1 MRRKLLLLDVALVA
15 AAVFA
20 GVRVRGQLQD
30 SRRHEQAI
38 LTRRVAAPAPPPLP
52 ALPAVPPVLP
62 VDYADIAQKM
72 LLDKSRNSTVVV
84 ETVPPPPPVPVPPLP
99 FYHGQMRL
107 PGEGTIVIL
116 SVASGAEHQAVH
128 IGDAIGPFKLVEA
141 TSHELAFEW
150 QGKTIRK
157 NLDDLLDHGAAA
169 ASAPAANVR
178 PAAAAQPSAPKT
190 QQGPGQDLTPEIK
203 ACVANDSYEDGA
215 EVDGYRKSVVRSPFG
230 TECKWIR
237 VK

>member
-1 MRRKLLLLDVALVA
+1 MRRKLLLLDVALIA
-15 AAVFA
+15 AAVYA
-20 GVRVRGQLQD
+20 GFRVHTQLQASRQHD
-30 SRRHEQAI
+30 SAI
-38 LTRRVAAPAPPPLP
+38 LGQRVAPPAPPPLP

-62 VDYADIAQKM
+62 VEYADIAQNM

-84 ETVPPPPPVPVPPLP
+84 EVVPAPPPVPVPPLP

-107 PGEGTIVIL
+107 PGEGAIVIL

-128 IGDAIGPFKLVEA
+128 PGENIGPFKLVDA
-141 TSHELAFEW
+141 TSHELVFEW

-157 NLDDLLDHGAAA
+157 NLDDLLDHSAA
-169 ASAPAANVR
+169 ASAPAAAASAR
-178 PAAAAQPSAPKT
+178 PAAAQPSAPKT
-190 QQGPGQDLTPEIK
+190 QIGPGQDLTPEMK
-203 ACVANDSYEDGA
+203 ACVPNDSYEDGA